1 MRGELDVELQEVGK
15 EVERGEVRPTN
26 CLPLPKEIRCINMYI
41 FQYETLAFDI
51 PHFLGGE

>member
-51 PHFLGGE
+51 PHFY